1 MIPEIFREDQK
12 VNVRVFGFEV
22 NVDYH
27 YHWPSRRSE
36 GKEPL
41 AVHLEFRSDSKV
53 ISSTGYKSHFLFS
66 AFLKDCGYT
75 SIEELC
81 TALGEHLARENGYEP
96 PEPEQQLSLF

>member
-1 MIPEIFREDQK
+1 MIPEIFKENLN

-22 NVDYH
+22 NVDYC
-27 YHWPSRRSE
+27 YHWPSISSD

-41 AVHLEFRSDSKV
+41 AVHFEFRSDSKI

-66 AFLKDCGYT
+66 SSLKYCEYT

-81 TALGEHLARENGYEP
+81 TAIGEHLARENGYEP